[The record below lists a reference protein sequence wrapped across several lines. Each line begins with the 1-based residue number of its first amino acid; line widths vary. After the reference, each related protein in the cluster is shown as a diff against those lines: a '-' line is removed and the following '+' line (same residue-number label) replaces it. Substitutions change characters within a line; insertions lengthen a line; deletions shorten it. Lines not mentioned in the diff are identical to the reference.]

1 MNVNLPTGT
10 VIPSIFGDGIF
21 GRGVT
26 GLLRIPA
33 FMSNAIT
40 IMMVGELAMKGLSSG
55 FESIGFKPAEDSW
68 VQKGAKAITQ
78 YGVRP
83 YKDLPL
89 QVLLVRIVAF
99 WALGVLGSEF
109 VRILGGTAPGI
120 YNDVL
125 RLLGPLRIDSQPYL
139 VGVRATGALL
149 GIK

>member
-1 MNVNLPTGT
+1 MNIGST
-10 VIPSIFGDGIF
+10 VIPGIFGDGLF
-21 GRGVT
+21 GKGVT

-40 IMMVGELAMKGLSSG
+40 IMMVGELAMKGLSSS

-68 VQKGAKAITQ
+68 VQKGAKAITE

-89 QVLLVRIVAF
+89 NVLLARIVAF

-120 YNDVL
+120 YNDTL
-125 RLLGPLRIDSQPYL
+125 RLLGPLRINSKPYL
-139 VGVRATGALL
+139 EGVFKTAANF